1 MRMKIHPQAGA
12 LADGKPKSSLAL
24 NNEEFTR
31 IKAIFLS
38 WTEPENLD
46 AQLKAE
52 DQDLILARGKIRILI
67 QDVEMSEGHL
77 QAMSEK
83 LFGRPFQ
90 VLANPQL
97 MKVEESAR
105 EAYLHGLAKRMFGIR
120 FEYCSFR
127 QYQGIMAALVKQKQ
141 RQDNRAA
148 EPVLT

>member
-1 MRMKIHPQAGA
+1 MKIHPQAGA

-97 MKVEESAR
+97 MKGSKNP
-105 EAYLHGLAKRMFGIR
+105 LAKPISTASLNACSASDSNTVHLGSIR
-120 FEYCSFR
+120 ASW
-127 QYQGIMAALVKQKQ
+127 
-141 RQDNRAA
+141 
-148 EPVLT
+148 PP